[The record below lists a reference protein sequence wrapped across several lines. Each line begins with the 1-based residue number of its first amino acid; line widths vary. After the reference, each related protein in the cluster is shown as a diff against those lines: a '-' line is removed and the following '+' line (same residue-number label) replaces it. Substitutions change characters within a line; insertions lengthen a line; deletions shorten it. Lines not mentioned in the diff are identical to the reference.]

1 MQKLQIWHNPSCS
14 KSKDA
19 KSLIENK
26 NISMDIRNYL
36 ENPPT
41 KEELVAVLE
50 KLNLSAKD
58 IIRTK
63 EDIYKELNLENISN
77 EDELIEIIIKNPILI
92 ERPIII
98 LGNKAVIARPI
109 EKLSE
114 LLNAI

>member
-1 MQKLQIWHNPSCS
+1 
-14 KSKDA
+14 
-19 KSLIENK
+19 
-26 NISMDIRNYL
+26 MDIRNYL

-41 KEELVAVLE
+41 KEELLAVLK

-63 EDIYKELNLENISN
+63 EDVYKELNLENIVN
-77 EDELIEIIIKNPILI
+77 EDEIIEIIIKNPILI

>member
-1 MQKLQIWHNPSCS
+1 
-14 KSKDA
+14 
-19 KSLIENK
+19 
-26 NISMDIRNYL
+26 MDIRNYL

-41 KEELVAVLE
+41 KEELLAVLK

-63 EDIYKELNLENISN
+63 EDVYKELNLENIVN
-77 EDELIEIIIKNPILI
+77 EDERIEIIIKNPILI